1 MKIMTKQQIQL
12 QDMEAIRQEFQLNP
26 IKNRNS
32 VKQHTINKFGT
43 AEPSSYRGEK
53 GESPLKSIIA
63 KLSRGLMLPIALL
76 PIAGLFL
83 GIGSAIVTQAQ
94 NAGNAGLEIFGK
106 VLKVPGD
113 SIFGNLPVLFC
124 IAIAITFANDK
135 GVAGLAGIVG

>member
-1 MKIMTKQQIQL
+1 MAQKQIQF
-12 QDMEAIRQEFQLNP
+12 QDMEQVREQFTLNP
-26 IKNRNS
+26 IKNKNG
-32 VKQHTINKFGT
+32 VKQGVVNKFGN
-43 AEPSSYRGEK
+43 AEPASYRGEK
-53 GESPLKSIIA
+53 GESPFKEMIA

-83 GIGSAIVTQAQ
+83 GIGAAIVTQAQ

-113 SIFGNLPVLFC
+113 AIFANLPVLFC

-135 GVAGLAGIVG
+135 GVAGLAGVVG